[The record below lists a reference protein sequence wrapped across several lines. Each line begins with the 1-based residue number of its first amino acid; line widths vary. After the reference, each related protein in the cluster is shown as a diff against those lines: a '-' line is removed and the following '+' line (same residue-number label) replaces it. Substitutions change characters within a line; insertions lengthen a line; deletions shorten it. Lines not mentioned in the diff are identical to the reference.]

1 MSEGFKKD
9 KEMNAN
15 KNPEEEEKKQEV
27 KGRKVGKENPAKK
40 DEKAEGKIK

>member
-9 KEMNAN
+9 KEMNSN
-15 KNPEEEEKKQEV
+15 KNPEEEKKQEV
-27 KGRKVGKENPAKK
+27 KGIKEGKENPAKK